1 MSRLPLYPG
10 LSDDEIVD
18 AIWRA
23 KETLGKRLTVLGH
36 HYQRDEVIQF
46 ADYRGDSLGLSQ
58 QAASARDAEY
68 IVFCGVTFMAETA
81 AILCAPHQR
90 VMQPVLEAFCPM
102 ARMAN
107 SRDAAVAWDALVPL
121 FPGGVVPLTY
131 QNSTADVKAFVG
143 RRGGAVCT
151 SSNAEALFRWA
162 FARGEH
168 ILFMPDEFLGTNTA
182 RDMGIPREQIAV
194 WDPSN
199 PPAADVLSRAR
210 VTVWKGYCNVHHRM
224 LPEDVDLMR
233 AEHPGALV
241 VVHPECR
248 REVVEKADATGSTT
262 GIIRFVERAPAGAT
276 VIVGTEAS
284 LVERL
289 AHDHPDKTI
298 LPLVT
303 SRCATMSMTTA
314 RDLWY
319 ILEGL
324 LAGEL
329 RNVVTVEEETARWA
343 RVALDRMLEMG
354 ANG

>member
-1 MSRLPLYPG
+1 MSASTLYPE
-10 LSDDEIVD
+10 LSEPEVID
-18 AIWRA
+18 AIWLA
-23 KETLGKRLTVLGH
+23 KKNLGKRLTILGH

-81 AILCAPHQR
+81 AILCAPHQL
-90 VMQPVLEAFCPM
+90 VMQPVLEAMCPM

-107 SRDAAVAWDALVPL
+107 SRDATVAWDALVPL
-121 FPGGVVPLTY
+121 FAGGVVPITY
-131 QNSTADVKAFVG
+131 QNSTADLKAFVG

-151 SSNAEALFRWA
+151 SSNAEALFRWG

-182 RDMGIPREQIAV
+182 LDMGIPREQVVV

-199 PPAADVLSRAR
+199 PPPAEALAKGR
-210 VTVWKGYCNVHHRM
+210 VTVWKGYCNVHRRM
-224 LPEDVDLMR
+224 LPEDVDMMR

-248 REVVEKADATGSTT
+248 REVVEKADAASSTT
-262 GIIRFVERAPAGAT
+262 GIIRFVQRAPAGAT
-276 VIVGTEAS
+276 IVIGTEAS

-289 AHDHPDKTI
+289 AHDYPDKTI

-303 SRCATMSMTTA
+303 SRCATMSMTTP
-314 RDLWY
+314 RDLLY
-319 ILEGL
+319 VLEGL
-324 LAGEL
+324 VAGEA
-329 RNVVTVEEETARWA
+329 RHVIAVDEDTARWA